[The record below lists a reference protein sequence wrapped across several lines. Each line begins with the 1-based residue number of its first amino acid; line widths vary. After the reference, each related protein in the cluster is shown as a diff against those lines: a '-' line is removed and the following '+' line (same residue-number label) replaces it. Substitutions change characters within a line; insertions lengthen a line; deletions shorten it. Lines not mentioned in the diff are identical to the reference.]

1 MGVSSSKNRS
11 TNANKNNTNGFNL
24 LSKIKSKYILNQIF
38 ENTGKKKLRIIKY
51 NKNLQN
57 RLNISIKDY
66 IEEYQK
72 IEIEVIPKY
81 NNGIFINFSELNKSD
96 KSHFHIYFNEDKKE
110 MKRNYFNYKDKV
122 KKIKIIV
129 DYEIKSF
136 RGLFDECKCIQKIKF
151 NCFYRNDI
159 TNMCRMFYD
168 CSNLEELDLSNFN
181 TDNVTNMS
189 NMFGWCSSL
198 KILKISNFN
207 TDNVRYMDHLFY
219 GCPVELKNELSKNTK
234 MKKLLCYFK

>member
-1 MGVSSSKNRS
+1 MGFSSSKNKS
-11 TNANKNNTNGFNL
+11 VNVNQNNINGFNL
-24 LSKIKSKYILNQIF
+24 LLKIKSKYILNQIF
-38 ENTGKKKLRIIKY
+38 ENTGKKKLLIIKY
-51 NKNLQN
+51 NKKLQN
-57 RLNISIKDY
+57 RLNIGIKDY

-81 NNGIFINFSELNKSD
+81 NNGIFINFSELLESD

-151 NCFYRNDI
+151 NSFYRNDI

-181 TDNVTNMS
+181 TDNVTNMN

-198 KILKISNFN
+198 KILRISNFN
-207 TDNVRYMDHLFY
+207 TDNVGYVGKMFY
-219 GCPVELKNELSKNTK
+219 KCPVELKTELSKNVK
-234 MKKLLCYFK
+234 MKKLLYYFE

>member
-1 MGVSSSKNRS
+1 MGFSSSKNKS
-11 TNANKNNTNGFNL
+11 VNVNQNNINGFNL
-24 LSKIKSKYILNQIF
+24 LLKIKSKYILNQIF
-38 ENTGKKKLRIIKY
+38 ENTGKKKLLIIKY

-81 NNGIFINFSELNKSD
+81 DNGIFINFSDLNKSD
-96 KSHFHIYFNEDKKE
+96 NSHFHIYFNDDKKE
-110 MKRNYFNYKDKV
+110 KKRYYFNNKDKV

-136 RGLFDECKCIQKIKF
+136 RRIFSECKCIQKIKF
-151 NCFYRNDI
+151 ISFYRNDI
-159 TNMCRMFYD
+159 TNMSQMFYN
-168 CSNLEELDLSNFN
+168 CTNLEELDLSNFK

-207 TDNVRYMDHLFY
+207 TDNVRYMENLFY
-219 GCPVELKNELSKNTK
+219 GCPVELKRELSKNIKTK
-234 MKKLLCYFK
+234 ELL